1 MSNKKI
7 WITGSSGMLGK
18 RLCPILKRLGNSI
31 LEGNTKIFDQTIQK
45 NVRDWLKINMPD
57 EIIVTS
63 ALVGGINFNLSNSTE
78 FLYKNSMIALNIIQA
93 AHDLNIKSL
102 VFLGSSCMYPKNAK
116 QPIEESSLNKGEI
129 EFTNESYG
137 IAKILGVKL
146 IEKINTQY
154 NRKYLTIV
162 PTAAFGPGDIYDK
175 KKSHVIPAMIMN
187 FHNAKVNNIKKITF
201 WGTGEA
207 KREFIFVDDMA
218 EGILFIRDNFKGN
231 EMINLGTGIEV
242 KIKELAFIIAEI
254 TGYKG
259 EIIFDK
265 SKPEGVMRKILDN
278 KKIKDLGWKPKY
290 SLEEG
295 LEITYKDYCKNI

>member
-18 RLCPILKRLGNSI
+18 RLCPILKSLGNSI

-207 KREFIFVDDMA
+207 RREFIFVDDMA